1 MIIKLLLS
9 FFIAFEIQKLLQFN
23 TFFKLRC
30 ISTDYNNLI
39 YKKYNKVS
47 KSLEKI
53 SYIDILY
60 IITLFVGLFS
70 MNNFFFSAIIISSFL
85 SSFIFKIK
93 NNTIRKIYFAFDS
106 TISIIFLI
114 LSLLNIYIFN
124 IQTIELVA
132 NFLKI

>member
-1 MIIKLLLS
+1 MIIKLLLT

-30 ISTDYNNLI
+30 VSTDYHNLI
-39 YKKYNKVS
+39 YKKDNKVS
-47 KSLEKI
+47 KALEKI

-106 TISIIFLI
+106 TISIIFLT
-114 LSLLNIYIFN
+114 LSVLNIYIFN
-124 IQTIELVA
+124 TPALELVA